1 MNRLKKCAAIILAA
15 ALIFSCCLALSTVIA
30 SASGPTDEI
39 SDYDITA
46 VVNEDATVTITY
58 YIDWLVL
65 EDAGVGPLEW
75 VSVGI
80 PNSHA
85 SDYPVGITDN
95 IKSYEFT
102 DSYGSY
108 INLYFDRQY
117 RKGETVSFGFQIT
130 CDYMYEMNAN
140 EEGYTVYYF
149 TPGWFDDIA
158 VDNLTVRWASDKL
171 YSWSGNC
178 KVEDGYNT
186 WTTSLDPGE
195 SIDLQLV
202 YPNDA
207 FGFDT
212 SKSYYSDNSDY
223 YYSYDD
229 YSSGSAIVGLAS
241 AVMSMLPMFIIIA
254 VIASRVKSAKKYAAG
269 AGFTEGKT
277 ETKVT
282 HTKVVYYDTCPG
294 CGAPRQEGKSTCQ
307 YCGRDLI
314 KSEEIVKEEDLSAEE
329 KKKYKSK
336 GEYKMSAPDTYMRV
350 NVIHVPIITPSVSR
364 PVSGFGRGAGRSGG
378 GSRSHSSCVHS
389 SCACASCACACA
401 GGGRAGCTT
410 KDFYNTNLKLE
421 QLKKKTKRHN
431 E

>member
-1 MNRLKKCAAIILAA
+1 MNRLKKTAALILAA
-15 ALIFSCCLALSTVIA
+15 ALIFGYCLALSTTAAFA
-30 SASGPTDEI
+30 SSPTDEI
-39 SDYDITA
+39 TDYDITA
-46 VVNEDATVTITY
+46 VVNDDATVTLTY
-58 YIDWLVL
+58 YIDWKVL
-65 EDAGVGPLEW
+65 EDAGIGPLSW

-80 PNSHA
+80 PNGHA
-85 SDYPVGITDN
+85 SDYSVGVTSNIDSYVFDN
-95 IKSYEFT
+95 
-102 DSYGSY
+102 SYGSY
-108 INLYFDRQY
+108 INLYFDREY
-117 RKGETVSFGFQIT
+117 KKGETVSFGFEIT

-140 EEGYTVYYF
+140 EQGYTVYYF

-158 VDNLTVRWASDKL
+158 VDKLTVRWANDKL

-178 KVEDGYNT
+178 KIEDGYNT

-207 FGFDT
+207 FAFDT
-212 SKSYYSDNSDY
+212 SKSYYDDQGSYGYGESDY
-223 YYSYDD
+223 YG
-229 YSSGSAIVGLAS
+229 SSGGLVDVLGAIFGLIFAF
-241 AVMSMLPMFIIIA
+241 APFAIIFGIIRKLVSNRA
-254 VIASRVKSAKKYAAG
+254 YDSG

-294 CGAPRQEGKSTCQ
+294 CGAPRQEGKSVCQ

-314 KSEEIVKEEDLSAEE
+314 KSEEIIKEEDLSADE

-350 NVIHVPIITPSVSR
+350 NVVHVPVVRPTVSR
-364 PVSGFGRGAGRSGG
+364 PSGRSYGGG
-378 GSRSHSSCVHS
+378 GSRPHSSCAHS
-389 SCACASCACACA
+389 SCACASCACACACACA

-421 QLKKKTKRHN
+421 QLKKKSRR
-431 E
+431 